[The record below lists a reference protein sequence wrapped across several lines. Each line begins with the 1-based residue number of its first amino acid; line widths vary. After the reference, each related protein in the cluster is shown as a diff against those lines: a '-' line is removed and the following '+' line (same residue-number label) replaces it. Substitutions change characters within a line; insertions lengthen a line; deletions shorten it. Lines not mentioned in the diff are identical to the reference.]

1 MQTGVALFFFYRARA
16 YLRPIVTYLA
26 REEQLARQLRL
37 QRRSQ
42 TETAFIQRTT
52 HLAQWLSR
60 SAAFMI
66 INSTWIVLAR
76 LFQRKCEGY
85 GATPR

>member
-1 MQTGVALFFFYRARA
+1 MLACVQIVVALIYLYRVRA

-42 TETAFIQRTT
+42 TETTFIQRTT
-52 HLAQWLSR
+52 HLALWMSR

-66 INSTWIVLAR
+66 LNSTWIVLIAV
-76 LFQRKCEGY
+76 LT
-85 GATPR
+85 A